1 MKKLVLSLM
10 AVCMTAVMFTSCD
23 PDKPHCWEM
32 TWKTN
37 NTTVTNYVYCS
48 KNDINTKVDELA
60 EQLGVKVT
68 KKRAGNLSEADCLAK
83 NLPDIDIDID
93 L

>member
-32 TWKTN
+32 TYTFN
-37 NTTVTNYVYCS
+37 NAEFTVYQYCS
-48 KNDINTKVDELA
+48 KNDIDSYVDDLENR
-60 EQLGVKVT
+60 LGVKVT

-83 NLPDIDIDID
+83 NVEDIF
-93 L
+93 